1 MDNCLSCFEQN
12 FSHPTSWSW
21 DLDDIGH
28 YYGQYRKLMAHWNK
42 VLPVPMLEFSYEAT
56 VDDFE
61 TQARRLL
68 DFCGLDW
75 EPACLDFH
83 RTERPVLTA
92 SKGQVR
98 RPIYTSS
105 KDKWR
110 MFERDLEPLRLAI
123 EAATKTL

>member
-1 MDNCLSCFEQN
+1 
-12 FSHPTSWSW
+12 
-21 DLDDIGH
+21 
-28 YYGQYRKLMAHWNK
+28 
-42 VLPVPMLEFSYEAT
+42 MLEFSYEAT

-75 EPACLDFH
+75 EPSCLDFH

-98 RPIYTSS
+98 RPIYASS
-105 KDKWR
+105 KGKWR
-110 MFERDLEPLRLAI
+110 VFERQLEPLRLAI
-123 EAATKTL
+123 EKATEDGPA